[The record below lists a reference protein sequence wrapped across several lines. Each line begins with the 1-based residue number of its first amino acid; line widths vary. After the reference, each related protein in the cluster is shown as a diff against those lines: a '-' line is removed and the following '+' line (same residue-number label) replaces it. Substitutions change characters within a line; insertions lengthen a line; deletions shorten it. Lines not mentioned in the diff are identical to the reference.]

1 MANYK
6 VIQDIEAEDKL
17 IGPLTLRQFIY
28 AGISAATLYLCF
40 LFVTKHL
47 YIMLPIFLPVALGS
61 GFFAWPFAGQQ
72 PTEVWALAK
81 LRFLV
86 KPRKRIWDQ
95 SGAKELVTVTAP
107 KKVEINYTNGL
118 SETEVKSRLR
128 ALADTIDSRGWAV
141 KNVNV
146 NLYSQPELVMSAP
159 SSDRLVSVANL
170 PQPVPNNDIQASDD
184 MLDEK
189 NNPVAH
195 QFDTMIAASTKAH
208 RQQIMDRLRQA
219 TVASDARTQ
228 QTPAL
233 PPAPTPAPTPQ
244 PRPAAPPADYWFMN
258 QPAAS
263 TPGAAPPQGAV
274 TFNAQLVTPGVT
286 ATPMPSVP
294 ATPTA
299 DEEEIVKRLAEQ
311 EKVEHIPY
319 GHLHTIQPLS
329 AQKAQAAAQ
338 AQAPQN
344 NQAQPQAAAA
354 GNDGTDNGAATTNSS
369 EPPVTQRS
377 DAAILNLARNDDL
390 NVATLAR
397 EAHKQRPEPPEDEVV
412 ISLR

>member
-1 MANYK
+1 MSTYK

-28 AGISAATLYLCF
+28 AGICAATLYLCF
-40 LFVTKHL
+40 ILLTKGL
-47 YIMLPIFLPVALGS
+47 YWLLPIFFPIAAVS

-81 LRFLV
+81 IRFIV

-95 SGAKELVTVTAP
+95 SGAKELVTITAP
-107 KKVEINYTNGL
+107 KKVEVNYTNGL
-118 SETEVKSRLR
+118 SQTEVKSRLR

-146 NLYSQPELVMSAP
+146 NLYSQPALVMSEP
-159 SSDRLVSVANL
+159 TSDRLVTMESL
-170 PQPVPNNDIQASDD
+170 PQEVPNNDVQPADD

-219 TVASDARTQ
+219 AVANDNHKQTAKMP
-228 QTPAL
+228 TPA
-233 PPAPTPAPTPQ
+233 PAPTPQ
-244 PRPAAPPADYWFMN
+244 QPAANYWFMN
-258 QPAAS
+258 QS
-263 TPGAAPPQGAV
+263 TPGSSNPVGGPPQGAV
-274 TFNAQLVTPGVT
+274 TFNAQLVAPGTPS
-286 ATPMPSVP
+286 TPP
-294 ATPTA
+294 ATSPSDDITPEA
-299 DEEEIVKRLAEQ
+299 EQELVKRLADQ

-329 AQKAQAAAQ
+329 VQKQQQQQQLRQAQAAVAQ
-338 AQAPQN
+338 AQTT
-344 NQAQPQAAAA
+344 AQT
-354 GNDGTDNGAATTNSS
+354 ND
-369 EPPVTQRS
+369 PKVTQAP

-397 EAHKQRPEPPEDEVV
+397 EAHKQRPEPPQDEVV
-412 ISLR
+412 ISLH

>member
-1 MANYK
+1 MSTYK

-28 AGISAATLYLCF
+28 AGIAAATLYLCF
-40 LFVTKHL
+40 ILVGKHL
-47 YIMLPIFLPVALGS
+47 YWILPVFLPIAGVS

-81 LRFLV
+81 IRFIV
-86 KPRKRIWDQ
+86 KPRKRVWDQ

-107 KKVEINYTNGL
+107 KKVEVNYTNGL
-118 SETEVKSRLR
+118 SQTEVKSRLR

-146 NLYSQPELVMSAP
+146 NLYNQPPLVMSEPA
-159 SSDRLVSVANL
+159 SDRLVTVESL
-170 PQPVPNNDIQASDD
+170 PKEVPNNDIQPSDD
-184 MLDEK
+184 ILDEK

-208 RQQIMDRLRQA
+208 RQQIMERLRQA
-219 TVASDARTQ
+219 AVANDTRTQ
-228 QTPAL
+228 AKKAPK
-233 PPAPTPAPTPQ
+233 PAPA
-244 PRPAAPPADYWFMN
+244 PRPQQPAADYWFMS
-258 QPAAS
+258 QP
-263 TPGAAPPQGAV
+263 TPGSGSPGAPPQGAV
-274 TFNAQLVTPGVT
+274 TFNTQLVTPGTVS
-286 ATPMPSVP
+286 AAAP
-294 ATPTA
+294 ATDDTA
-299 DEEEIVKRLAEQ
+299 LTPEDEQALVKQLADQ

-329 AQKAQAAAQ
+329 VQKQQQQQQIQAAREA
-338 AQAPQN
+338 AAKAAAKSAEPEVTQAP
-344 NQAQPQAAAA
+344 
-354 GNDGTDNGAATTNSS
+354 
-369 EPPVTQRS
+369 

-397 EAHKQRPEPPEDEVV
+397 EAHKQRPEPPKDEVV
-412 ISLR
+412 ISLH

>member
-1 MANYK
+1 MSTYK

-28 AGISAATLYLCF
+28 AGICAATLYLCF
-40 LFVTKHL
+40 ILLTKGL
-47 YIMLPIFLPVALGS
+47 YWLLPVFFPIAAGS

-81 LRFLV
+81 IRFIV
-86 KPRKRIWDQ
+86 KPRRRIWDQ
-95 SGAKELVTVTAP
+95 SGAKELVTITAP
-107 KKVEINYTNGL
+107 KKVEVNYTNGL
-118 SETEVKSRLR
+118 SQTEVKSRLR

-146 NLYSQPELVMSAP
+146 NLYSQPALVMSEP
-159 SSDRLVSVANL
+159 TSDRLVTMESL
-170 PQPVPNNDIQASDD
+170 PQEVPNNDVQPADD

-208 RQQIMDRLRQA
+208 RQQIMERLRQA
-219 TVASDARTQ
+219 AVVNDNQKQAARTPS
-228 QTPAL
+228 PA
-233 PPAPTPAPTPQ
+233 
-244 PRPAAPPADYWFMN
+244 PRPAAPQQPAANYWFMN
-258 QPAAS
+258 QS
-263 TPGAAPPQGAV
+263 SPGSSNPVGGPPQGAV
-274 TFNAQLVTPGVT
+274 TFNTQLVTPGATSATTSGT
-286 ATPMPSVP
+286 ALDDDITPEAEQELVKKL
-294 ATPTA
+294 A
-299 DEEEIVKRLAEQ
+299 DQ

-329 AQKAQAAAQ
+329 VQKQQQQQQLQQAQAAVAQ
-338 AQAPQN
+338 AQTT
-344 NQAQPQAAAA
+344 AQ
-354 GNDGTDNGAATTNSS
+354 TDD
-369 EPPVTQRS
+369 PKVTQAP

-397 EAHKQRPEPPEDEVV
+397 EAHKQRPEPPQDEVV
-412 ISLR
+412 ISLH